1 MPLTRPTLNQ
11 VFLLSL
17 VGLALSLAFLLYFFR
32 EGSQRTILQSSER
45 FRDSASREVAARV
58 RNYLDEAPSAVSRFE
73 DQVLY
78 GLVSPRDRK
87 SLEQTLLQLLLVNKN
102 VSETSFTFTRSM
114 GFDSNGNMQVDPQ
127 STGEITLLRSDKGA
141 IEERMVWFDRG
152 GFVSETSRID
162 PQNPSAPGTTLS
174 ALDPTK
180 MLTFSVP
187 SSRAN
192 YGDLLWTDLHWA
204 DSDMS
209 MPEGERRV
217 EVSVLKAVED
227 ARSKFAGVLRVS
239 LTTTQLDRAM
249 QVDLAEAGKSD
260 PHTIFL
266 CDRQGRLITG
276 FGNAKPMLDGD
287 DLRFPS
293 DNAPEE
299 VKAALRR
306 PELKSVDQ
314 DHPLAVATFAAGGS
328 TYLSTFRAMPEGQTR
343 DWIVGI
349 VVPSSYYLDSLLR
362 IQRRMFWTTLALM
375 IAILLA
381 GSFILSMILRAH
393 SLILKETERMKSFDF
408 TPSANSSPLRDVG
421 EVLHGLEM
429 AKTAMRAM
437 GKYVPVDL
445 VRRLHHDGKEPVLG
459 AEQTELSVLFTDI
472 REFTPVAES
481 STPDRLAATLGRYLQ
496 LMAGV
501 IQEEKGTVDK
511 YMGDAVMA
519 FWNAPEPVANHSVYA
534 CRAALRCRDELE
546 KLFESPEWSG
556 RSRFETRFGLHVCV
570 ASVGH
575 FGAPDRFNYTAIGDG
590 INLASR
596 LEGLNKFYGTTIIVS
611 ENIKEIVA
619 KEFEFRRLDR
629 VSVKG
634 KTEGITIYELLDVKR
649 PGAKTPPYI
658 ERYEVAFAAYQQG
671 DFKTALTTLDGET
684 KDAPSVH
691 LAERCREFIE
701 NPPSGFQ
708 GLRVFHSK

>member
-1 MPLTRPTLNQ
+1 MRLTLKQ
-11 VFLLSL
+11 VFFLSL
-17 VGLALSLAFLLYFFR
+17 VGLALSLAILLYFFR

-45 FRDSASREVAARV
+45 FRDSASRAVTERV
-58 RNYLDEAPSAVSRFE
+58 RTYLGEAPSAVSRFE

-78 GLVSPRDRK
+78 GLVSPRARK
-87 SLEQTLLQLLLVNKN
+87 SLENTLLTLLLVNKN
-102 VSETSFTFTRSM
+102 LSEISFTFTRSM
-114 GFDSNGNMQVDPQ
+114 GFDGNGNMQVDPR
-127 STGEITLLRSDKGA
+127 STGQISLVRPDKGA
-141 IEERMVWFDRG
+141 IEERMVWFDRS

-162 PQNPSAPGTTLS
+162 PQNPPAPGKTLPS
-174 ALDPTK
+174 VDPTK
-180 MLTFSVP
+180 MLTFAVP
-187 SSRAN
+187 SSRAH

-217 EVSVLKAVED
+217 EVSVLKTVED
-227 ARSKFAGVLRVS
+227 AQSKFAGVLRVS
-239 LTTTQLDRAM
+239 LATTQLEQAM
-249 QVDLAEAGKSD
+249 QVNLAEAGKSD
-260 PHTIFL
+260 PHIIFL

-276 FGNAKPMLDGD
+276 FGSVKAKQDGD

-293 DNAPEE
+293 DNAPAEI
-299 VKAALRR
+299 KAALRS
-306 PELKSVDQ
+306 PELKSVDP
-314 DHPLAVATFAAGGS
+314 DHPLAVTTFAAGGN
-328 TYLSTFRAMPEGQTR
+328 TILGTFRAMPEGQTQ

-349 VVPSSYYLDSLLR
+349 VVPRSYYFDPLLK
-362 IQRRMFWTTLALM
+362 IQRRMLGIAVALM
-375 IAILLA
+375 FAILLA
-381 GSFILSMILRAH
+381 GSIILRMILRAH
-393 SLILKETERMKSFDF
+393 SLILNETGRMKLFNF
-408 TPSANSSPLRDVG
+408 TASPNSSPLRDVE
-421 EVLHGLEM
+421 EVLWGLEK

-445 VRRLHHDGKEPVLG
+445 VRRLYRDGKEPVLG

-481 STPDRLAATLGRYLQ
+481 SAPDQLAATLGRYLQ

-519 FWNAPEPVANHSVYA
+519 FWNAPELVANHAVYA
-534 CRAALRCRDELE
+534 CRAALRCKDELE
-546 KLFESPEWSG
+546 KLFDSPEWAG

-596 LEGLNKFYGTTIIVS
+596 LEGLNKFYGTTIIVT
-611 ENIKEIVA
+611 EDVEKIVA
-619 KEFEFRRLDR
+619 NQFEFRRLDR

-649 PGAKTPPYI
+649 PGGKSPPYVQ
-658 ERYEVAFAAYQQG
+658 RYEEAFAAYQRG
-671 DFKTALTTLDGET
+671 DFKTALAMLSGET

-691 LAERCREFIE
+691 LAERCREYIE
-701 NPPSGFQ
+701 KPPNNWQ
-708 GLRVFHSK
+708 GLRVFHTK